1 MSKILKD
8 STYNQLKAKSDA
20 WDRVM
25 QALQTEDEA
34 TEMTIEEQADL
45 ILVALDNAPDEQD
58 GSVLEALQAQLDA
71 ANEQNTVL
79 QTQLEEANNTIQ
91 SLNNDLD
98 NLPAEEP
105 AKISS
110 KQEGGVK
117 EMSLSEFADK
127 NAGNTFAI
135 LDKLKEEG
143 LL

>member
-25 QALQTEDEA
+25 QSLQTEDDA

-79 QTQLEEANNTIQ
+79 QTQLEEANGTIQ
-91 SLNNDLD
+91 SLNNELD

-110 KQEGGVK
+110 KQEGGAK